1 MPLIAP
7 GITSTSGDKTE
18 EWTNKLS
25 GKKLHESESNVEC
38 FCKKD
43 LPEEHRI
50 IEPGAMVT
58 KDHKENRLNVYL
70 NEEGVV
76 THVGHG

>member
-25 GKKLHESESNVEC
+25 GKKLHESESNVE
-38 FCKKD
+38 
-43 LPEEHRI
+43 
-50 IEPGAMVT
+50 
-58 KDHKENRLNVYL
+58 
-70 NEEGVV
+70 
-76 THVGHG
+76 VGPSPCRPARHINC